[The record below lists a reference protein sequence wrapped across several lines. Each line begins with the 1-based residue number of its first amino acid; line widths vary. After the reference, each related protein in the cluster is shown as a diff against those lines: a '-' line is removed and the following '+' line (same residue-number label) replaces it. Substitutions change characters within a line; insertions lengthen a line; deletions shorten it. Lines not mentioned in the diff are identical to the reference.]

1 MKQRSSLGV
10 TLATVVFFL
19 LSGLMLIALMGALDS
34 ARAYPYVP
42 ESFEVTGAQAQWAE
56 NGCLV
61 TLQVRNTGSRDAD
74 VGARSFYFYTGDHRS
89 VNAAGNTAVDYNNPL
104 ADAFHT
110 ILPAGRSGSV
120 SLLLDLPADA
130 GGLTVTW
137 YNADAAQQLEISL
150 P

>member
-42 ESFEVTGAQAQWAE
+42 ESFEVTGTQAQWAE

-61 TLQVRNTGSRDAD
+61 TLQVRNTGSREAD
-74 VGARSFYFYTGDHRS
+74 VGARSFYFYTGD
-89 VNAAGNTAVDYNNPL
+89 YNNPF

-130 GGLTVTW
+130 DGLTVTW